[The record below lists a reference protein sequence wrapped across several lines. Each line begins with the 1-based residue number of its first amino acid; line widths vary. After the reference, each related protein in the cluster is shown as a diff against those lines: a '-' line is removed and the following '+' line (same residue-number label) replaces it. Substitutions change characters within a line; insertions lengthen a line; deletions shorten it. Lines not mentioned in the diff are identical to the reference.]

1 MAPSVTD
8 PAVRRGTLAESAEI
22 LNARPLVKAN
32 EPLSGIRPS
41 GRAAGHLPHR
51 LWLDLLKS

>member
-8 PAVRRGTLAESAEI
+8 PAIRRGTLAESAEI

-41 GRAAGHLPHR
+41 DERPDISRTDCG
-51 LWLDLLKS
+51 WIC